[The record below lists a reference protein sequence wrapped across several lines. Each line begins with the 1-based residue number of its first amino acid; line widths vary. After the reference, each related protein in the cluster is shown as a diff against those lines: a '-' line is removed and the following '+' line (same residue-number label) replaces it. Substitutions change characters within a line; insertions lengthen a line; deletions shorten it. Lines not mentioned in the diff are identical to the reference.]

1 MKRIPLVLTA
11 AVLAFS
17 LSACGTSKQTQPPA
31 QQPAQQPATETPAG
45 EKPATETPATETPA
59 TETPSTTPSGSYDAA
74 TAESTF
80 KNTCSGC
87 HGQTLEGAVGP
98 NLQKIGSELNKEQIL
113 AILEKGKGAM
123 PPGLVKG
130 KDAENIAA
138 WLADK
143 K

>member
-31 QQPAQQPATETPAG
+31 QQPATETPAG
-45 EKPATETPATETPA
+45 EKPATEKPA

>member
-17 LSACGTSKQTQPPA
+17 LSACGTSNQTQPPA
-31 QQPAQQPATETPAG
+31 QQPATDTPAAEQPATEA
-45 EKPATETPATETPA
+45 
-59 TETPSTTPSGSYDAA
+59 PSTTPSGSYDAA
-74 TAESTF
+74 TAETMY

-98 NLQKIGSELNKEQIL
+98 NLQKIGSQLNKDEIMG
-113 AILEKGKGAM
+113 ILEKGKGSM
-123 PPGLVKG
+123 PPGLVTG

>member
-1 MKRIPLVLTA
+1 MKRISLVLTA

-31 QQPAQQPATETPAG
+31 QQPATETPAA
-45 EKPATETPATETPA
+45 EKPATETPA

-74 TAESTF
+74 TAETMF
-80 KNTCSGC
+80 KNTCAGC

-98 NLQKIGSELNKEQIL
+98 NLQKIGSQLNKEQIL
-113 AILEKGKGAM
+113 GILEKGKGSM

>member
-1 MKRIPLVLTA
+1 MKRLSLTVVA

-31 QQPAQQPATETPAG
+31 NQPSTQTPSTETPPTG
-45 EKPATETPATETPA
+45 
-59 TETPSTTPSGSYDAA
+59 TPSTTAPSGSYDAA
-74 TAESTF
+74 TAEALF
-80 KNTCSGC
+80 KNTCAGC

-98 NLQKIGSELNKEQIL
+98 NLQKVGAELNKDQIL
-113 AILEKGKGAM
+113 EVLNKGKGAM

-130 KDAENIAA
+130 AEAENIAA

>member
-17 LSACGTSKQTQPPA
+17 LSACGGGNQQTQPPA
-31 QQPAQQPATETPAG
+31 NQPATEAPATETP
-45 EKPATETPATETPA
+45 PA
-59 TETPSTTPSGSYDAA
+59 TTPSGSYDAA
-74 TAESTF
+74 TAETMY

-98 NLQKIGSELNKEQIL
+98 NLQKIGSQLNKDEIMG
-113 AILEKGKGAM
+113 ILEKGKGSM
-123 PPGLVKG
+123 PPGLVTG

>member
-17 LSACGTSKQTQPPA
+17 LSACGTSNQTQP
-31 QQPAQQPATETPAG
+31 PAQQPATETPAA
-45 EKPATETPATETPA
+45 EQPATEA
-59 TETPSTTPSGSYDAA
+59 PSTTPSGSYDAA
-74 TAESTF
+74 TAETMY

-98 NLQKIGSELNKEQIL
+98 NLQKIGSQLNKDEIMG
-113 AILEKGKGAM
+113 ILEKGKGSM
-123 PPGLVKG
+123 PPGLVTG

>member
-1 MKRIPLVLTA
+1 MKRIPLVLSA

-17 LSACGTSKQTQPPA
+17 LSACGTSNQTQPPA
-31 QQPAQQPATETPAG
+31 QQPATDTPAAEQPATEA
-45 EKPATETPATETPA
+45 
-59 TETPSTTPSGSYDAA
+59 PSTTPSGSYDAA
-74 TAESTF
+74 TAETMY

-98 NLQKIGSELNKEQIL
+98 NLQKIGSQLNKDEIMG
-113 AILEKGKGAM
+113 ILEKGKGSM
-123 PPGLVKG
+123 PPGLVTG

>member
-45 EKPATETPATETPA
+45 EKPATEKPA

>member
-31 QQPAQQPATETPAG
+31 QQPAQQPSQQ
-45 EKPATETPATETPA
+45 PATETPATEKPA

-74 TAESTF
+74 TAETTF
-80 KNTCSGC
+80 KNTCSAC

-98 NLQKIGSELNKEQIL
+98 NLQKIGSELSKEQIL

>member
-1 MKRIPLVLTA
+1 MKRLSLTVVA

-17 LSACGTSKQTQPPA
+17 LSACGGGQTTQPPA
-31 QQPAQQPATETPAG
+31 NQPATE
-45 EKPATETPATETPA
+45 KPA
-59 TETPSTTPSGSYDAA
+59 TETPSTTAPSGSYDAA
-74 TAESTF
+74 TAEALF
-80 KNTCSGC
+80 KNTCAGC

-98 NLQKIGSELNKEQIL
+98 NLQKIGGELTKDQIL
-113 AILEKGKGAM
+113 EVLSKGKGAM

-130 KDAENIAA
+130 ADAENIAA

>member
-1 MKRIPLVLTA
+1 MKRIPFVLTA

-17 LSACGTSKQTQPPA
+17 LSACGGGNQQTQPPA
-31 QQPAQQPATETPAG
+31 NQPATEAPATETP
-45 EKPATETPATETPA
+45 PATAPT
-59 TETPSTTPSGSYDAA
+59 GDYDAA
-74 TAESTF
+74 TAETMY
-80 KNTCSGC
+80 KNTCSSC

-98 NLQKIGSELNKEQIL
+98 NLQKIGSQMDKEQIMG
-113 AILEKGKGAM
+113 ILEKGKGSM